1 MSSFPLTWLSC
12 KICAIFGC
20 VGICPGDVWGVGEG
34 CVCLCHMLSFH
45 YIPIQ
50 RTWLDL
56 YDFPFNSI
64 PFIDSNIAAK
74 MIFRI
79 ENFQILSVVSM
90 RLFVPLKKLSDFTLM
105 IFCIINF
112 QILSGVRRKRLVS
125 PQTIPIQETF
135 RHSRKSLL
143 FTSSFGSVVVKVDDD
158 DYNEVDD

>member
-20 VGICPGDVWGVGEG
+20 VGICPGDVWGGGEG

-64 PFIDSNIAAK
+64 PFIDSKIAAK

-79 ENFQILSVVSM
+79 ENFQILFVLSM

-112 QILSGVRRKRLVS
+112 QILSGLKRKPRWFGFRVWGWLVS
-125 PQTIPIQETF
+125 WCSLTYWSITRSIF
-135 RHSRKSLL
+135 FSR
-143 FTSSFGSVVVKVDDD
+143 TDGRM
-158 DYNEVDD
+158 NTWTGPR